1 MGTTFDLSDVE
12 IGCSRFARVPD
23 WSQMEEKMR
32 FTELVNA
39 EVILVE
45 NGHARLELTVDR
57 LHWSSADR
65 LHGGV
70 LFTLLDTALG
80 RAVVSTLD
88 EGRGS
93 TTIEAKINFFR
104 PVFEGRLTAD
114 AQVVNRGR
122 RTAYA
127 EGEIRDAEG
136 RLVARA
142 TSTFMLTETFK
153 QGEKP
158 DSRRA

>member
-1 MGTTFDLSDVE
+1 MS
-12 IGCSRFARVPD
+12 
-23 WSQMEEKMR
+23 

-39 EVILVE
+39 EVILAE
-45 NGHARLELTVDR
+45 NGHARLALTADR
-57 LHWSSADR
+57 SHWSSAER

-93 TTIEAKINFFR
+93 TTIESKINFFR
-104 PVFEGRLTAD
+104 PVFEGPLTAD
-114 AQVVNRGR
+114 ARVVNRGR

-127 EGEIRDAEG
+127 EGEIRDDKG

-153 QGEKP
+153 QSGKP
-158 DSRRA
+158 DSERT

>member
-1 MGTTFDLSDVE
+1 MS
-12 IGCSRFARVPD
+12 
-23 WSQMEEKMR
+23 

-45 NGHARLELTVDR
+45 NGHARLELVVDR
-57 LHWSSADR
+57 MHWSSADR

-93 TTIEAKINFFR
+93 TTIESKINFFR
-104 PVFEGRLTAD
+104 PVLEGRLTAD

-158 DSRRA
+158 DSQRA

>member
-1 MGTTFDLSDVE
+1 
-12 IGCSRFARVPD
+12 
-23 WSQMEEKMR
+23 MEEKMR

-88 EGRGS
+88 EGPFDS
-93 TTIEAKINFFR
+93 
-104 PVFEGRLTAD
+104 
-114 AQVVNRGR
+114 
-122 RTAYA
+122 
-127 EGEIRDAEG
+127 EIVLCNGHQDI
-136 RLVARA
+136 VPWHV
-142 TSTFMLTETFK
+142 K
-153 QGEKP
+153 V
-158 DSRRA
+158 